1 MQPSTTNTTVST
13 SSVGMRYGIL
23 TGLVSIIYTFFIYA
37 TGQFANQSL
46 QWVGIIIPIGGI
58 YLAHT
63 AFKKL
68 NGGFMSYGEGL
79 GIGTIL
85 SLVSGVISTLFNYV
99 YKTFIDTDLQVKVL
113 EALRTQFEQKGG
125 MTDAQI
131 DQALSMTSKF
141 STGPI
146 GIAIG
151 LVGALVIG
159 VLISLIIAAF
169 TKNPKPEFE

>member
-1 MQPSTTNTTVST
+1 MQTTTPAVST
-13 SSVGMRYGIL
+13 SSVAVRYGLL
-23 TGLVSIIYTFFIYA
+23 TGLISIIYLFLTFA
-37 TGQFANQSL
+37 TGQVANQVL

-58 YLAHT
+58 YLAHR

-79 GIGTIL
+79 GIGTVL
-85 SLVSGVISTLFNYV
+85 SLVSGIVSALFNYV
-99 YKTFIDTDLQVKVL
+99 YKAFIDPDVQ
-113 EALRTQFEQKGG
+113 TQTMDAMRKKFEEKGG

-131 DQALSMTSKF
+131 DQTLSMTAKF

-146 GIAIG
+146 GLAIG
-151 LVGALVIG
+151 IVGALIMG
-159 VLISLIIAAF
+159 VLISLVVAAF

>member
-1 MQPSTTNTTVST
+1 
-13 SSVGMRYGIL
+13 MRYGVL
-23 TGLVSIIYTFFIYA
+23 TGLVTVIYTFFIFA
-37 TGQFANQSL
+37 TGQFANQAL
-46 QWVGIIIPIGGI
+46 QWAGIIIPIGGI
-58 YLAHT
+58 CLAHI

-99 YKTFIDTDLQVKVL
+99 YKTFIDPDLQVRVL
-113 EALRTQFEQKGG
+113 EAMRTQFEQKGG

-146 GIAIG
+146 GLVIG
-151 LVGALVIG
+151 LVGALILG
-159 VLISLIIAAF
+159 VLISLIVAAF